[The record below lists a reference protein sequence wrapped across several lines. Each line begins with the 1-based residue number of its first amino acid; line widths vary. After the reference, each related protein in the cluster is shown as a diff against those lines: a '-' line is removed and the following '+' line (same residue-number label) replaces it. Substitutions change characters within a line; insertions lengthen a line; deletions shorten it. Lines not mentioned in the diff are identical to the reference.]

1 MEKSARDRHQRK
13 VKSNEFVSSEMRKQI
28 LRLQDKLGECE
39 SGISRHSNEIEEIQ
53 GALTIAQECV
63 QCLLSEDP
71 FEAWKDYAQQKE
83 EEDNAIFSELED
95 CARPSEKANKKKL
108 RKTHPA
114 KGRVTKLITPD
125 MRQRI
130 HELKSQLDEYA
141 ACVQQTLHD
150 LEPESLGTALELSYS
165 LPGDALESPEA
176 RRRREEEREDEDEE
190 LLDSL

>member
-1 MEKSARDRHQRK
+1 MC
-13 VKSNEFVSSEMRKQI
+13 
-28 LRLQDKLGECE
+28 ECE
-39 SGISRHSNEIEEIQ
+39 SGITQHLNDIEQIHA
-53 GALTIAQECV
+53 ALAIAQECV
-63 QCLLSEDP
+63 ECLLSEDP
-71 FEAWKDYAQQKE
+71 FEAWRDYAQQKE
-83 EEDNAIFSELED
+83 EEDNFLELD
-95 CARPSEKANKKKL
+95 RPSEKANKKKL

-130 HELKSQLDEYA
+130 HELKNQLDEYA
-141 ACVQQTLHD
+141 ACVRQTR

-176 RRRREEEREDEDEE
+176 RRRREEERENEDEE